1 MDKKLSAHMAKA
13 LIKRAGGI
21 PAACAAIEAETG
33 EGIAAGTLSKVQNG
47 HLDISF
53 LCVLALTKATG
64 DRSFVNLLNR
74 ECEDATGAEE
84 ILAHHLE
91 MLREST
97 EMVEAVARA
106 EQKPSRETIQRA
118 RKEAADVHE
127 QSGRA
132 IAAYDA
138 MLNELN
144 AGVASIRRSIAGDVQ

>member
-1 MDKKLSAHMAKA
+1 MDKRLSAHMARA

-33 EGIAAGTLSKVQNG
+33 EPVSPGTLSKVQNG

-53 LCVLALTKATG
+53 ICVLALTKATG
-64 DRSFVNLLNR
+64 DRSFLNYLMR
-74 ECEDATGAEE
+74 DSDIFNGADEAV
-84 ILAHHLE
+84 AHHLE

-106 EQKPSRETIQRA
+106 EQKPSRDAIHRA
-118 RKEAADVHE
+118 RKETADVHE
-127 QSGRA
+127 QTGRA

-138 MLNELN
+138 MLGEMCS
-144 AGVASIRRSIAGDVQ
+144 GVAPLRRNVREQ